1 MIILMSNEE
10 LENISKN
17 INKTEDT
24 KKLCVHDLKRKLK
37 EKNKKETIN
46 KVTILLALIF
56 FIIFLLLI
64 IY

>member
-10 LENISKN
+10 SENISNN
-17 INKTEDT
+17 INKTEAT

>member
-10 LENISKN
+10 LENISNN
-17 INKTEDT
+17 INKTEAT

>member
-1 MIILMSNEE
+1 MSNEE
-10 LENISKN
+10 LENISNN
-17 INKTEDT
+17 INKTEAT

>member
-1 MIILMSNEE
+1 
-10 LENISKN
+10 
-17 INKTEDT
+17 
-24 KKLCVHDLKRKLK
+24 LCVHDLKRKLK

>member
-1 MIILMSNEE
+1 MSNEE
-10 LENISKN
+10 LENISNN
-17 INKTEDT
+17 INKTEAT

-46 KVTILLALIF
+46 KVKILLALIF

>member
-10 LENISKN
+10 LENISNN
-17 INKTEDT
+17 INKTEAT

-46 KVTILLALIF
+46 KVKILLALIF

>member
-17 INKTEDT
+17 INKTEDP

-46 KVTILLALIF
+46 KVTILLVLIF